1 MSQKISEYKLSDVI
15 FLSHRGP
22 HNFICVFLRQQEIKQ
37 RIMLSFFTGEKS
49 FNNKPKFTCQSLKIS
64 ISQWPEEL
72 ILLIL
77 KNYRSSSSPVQL
89 YPQICLRP
97 TMFKLFS
104 SGNNKQVLRGFSIEG
119 LRFSAF
125 CLCDYERFEPNNHK
139 TCACDFTLIKNNT
152 D

>member
-22 HNFICVFLRQQEIKQ
+22 YNFICVFLRQQEIKQ
-37 RIMLSFFTGEKS
+37 SIMLSSFFTGDKS
-49 FNNKPKFTCQSLKIS
+49 FNNKPKFTYQSLKFPS
-64 ISQWPEEL
+64 GL
-72 ILLIL
+72 TLNL
-77 KNYRSSSSPVQL
+77 KSYKSFSSPVQL

-104 SGNNKQVLRGFSIEG
+104 SGHNKQVLRGFSIEG